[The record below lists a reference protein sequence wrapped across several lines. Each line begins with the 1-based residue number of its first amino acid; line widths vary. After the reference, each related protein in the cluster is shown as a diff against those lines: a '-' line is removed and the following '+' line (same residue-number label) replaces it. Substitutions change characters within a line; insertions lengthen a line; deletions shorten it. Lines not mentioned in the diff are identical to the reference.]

1 MAEAVFSNERGETF
15 RGWVLAA
22 TETAVRYRVR
32 ENQADFTD
40 AKIKDFTTIYFL
52 QPEEYTKAMDLYEN
66 GKFKEAQEEFK
77 KYKEASKSL
86 AQFPN
91 NFHTLSAFYEME
103 CMRNLGDYPGLF
115 TALQS
120 FIKKPLVRDDHN
132 RQLDLYVMWD
142 AFRAEDWNRVVIIA
156 AEMDEVELADYQRV
170 QVAYCYGVGL
180 QKLTR
185 NREALIQYAIA
196 MTVDAG
202 ASRALAQQSAINSL
216 QIYFDDAE
224 VQLAMKNWK
233 TEDENKSS
241 GGYIR
246 LMEANK
252 LAKIY
257 ETLIKTDK
265 AIPADYKNFLKFSAK
280 DGEAE

>member
-1 MAEAVFSNERGETF
+1 M
-15 RGWVLAA
+15 
-22 TETAVRYRVR
+22 
-32 ENQADFTD
+32 
-40 AKIKDFTTIYFL
+40 
-52 QPEEYTKAMDLYEN
+52 PEEYSKAMDLYEN

-91 NFHTLSAFYEME
+91 NFHTLSAYYEME
-103 CMRNLGDYPGLF
+103 CMRNLGDYQGLF

-180 QKLTR
+180 HKLTR
-185 NREALIQYAIA
+185 DREALIQYAIA

-202 ASRALAQQSAINSL
+202 GSRPLAQQSAINSL
-216 QIYFDDAE
+216 QIYYDDAE

-241 GGYIR
+241 VGYLR
-246 LMEANK
+246 LLAANK
-252 LAKIY
+252 LAKVYVKMIRSDV
-257 ETLIKTDK
+257 TM
-265 AIPADYKNFLKFSAK
+265 PADYKKFLKFSAK
-280 DGEAE
+280 DEEVE